1 MPCVALY
8 GTTLAWSCEGLT
20 GDPLA
25 SLLAFLAPPAAQGGS
40 SPAKIRFMLRPATRE
55 TEVDPATEGFV
66 PSFFHGIV
74 QAYEMADGFLL
85 WDRASRIRVP
95 RDGSPIEAD
104 IVSPERELIAGS
116 TQVMLQIALT
126 LALRREHLFHLH
138 AAAVV
143 HRSGTG
149 VLIVGSSG
157 AGKTTTTLALLEAG
171 YSYLVDD
178 CLFLRR
184 VPAPGHVDVLAFPRE
199 FHLGPATLAAFPRL
213 AALAGP
219 LSARADKRPV
229 DPREAFPDRAC
240 KAWAP
245 TAGAALAIFPTI
257 ADAAATTM
265 EPISKAEAF
274 GHLLASS
281 AALVID
287 GIANRDENLALLRDL
302 LEVSVCR
309 ELRLGRDA
317 LFDPRGVV
325 ADRVEGALGRL

>member
-20 GDPLA
+20 ADPLA
-25 SLLAFLAPPAAQGGS
+25 ELLAFLAPEAVAGPAA
-40 SPAKIRFMLRPATRE
+40 IRFTLRPAARGSE
-55 TEVDPATEGFV
+55 ADPAAEGLV

-74 QAYEMADGFLL
+74 QAYEMAGGFLL
-85 WDRASRIRVP
+85 WDRASRVRVP
-95 RDGSPIEAD
+95 LDGSPIEAD
-104 IVSPERELIAGS
+104 IVSPEREPIAGS
-116 TQVMLQIALT
+116 TAVMLQIALT

-138 AAAVV
+138 AAALVP
-143 HRSGTG
+143 RSGVG

-171 YSYLVDD
+171 YGYLVDD

-184 VPAPGHVDVLAFPRE
+184 LPATGRIDVLAFPRE

-213 AALAGP
+213 APLAGP

-229 DPREAFPDRAC
+229 DPREAFPGRGHA
-240 KAWAP
+240 AWTP
-245 TAGAALAIFPTI
+245 TKGAALAVFPTI
-257 ADAAATTM
+257 TDAEETTL

-281 AALVID
+281 AALVIA
-287 GIANRDENLALLRDL
+287 GIPNREENLALLRDL
-302 LEVSVCR
+302 LEVSACR

-317 LFDPRGVV
+317 LRDPRGVV
-325 ADRVEGALGRL
+325 ANRLERELEFDPS